1 MNKYILIKLSDQHNF
16 IYFKI
21 IIVVTSQNHFII
33 KKKNYLHYIIVMIY
47 IEYFNQLF
55 NQLLIIFLYLLYIL
69 WFWYNGYTKIY
80 LRDFRSSKKKLQRF
94 QGYKGFQRVPKVSGQ
109 SRVQWE
115 SKNFIAIRDSRKI
128 QRFHSN
134 QDFKE
139 IIKILK

>member
-33 KKKNYLHYIIVMIY
+33 KKKLFALYNSND

>member
-33 KKKNYLHYIIVMIY
+33 KKKLFALYNSND

-55 NQLLIIFLYLLYIL
+55 NQLLIIFLYLSYIL